1 MLPMALCII
10 SFFVCIPAML
20 VSYYTGRSLLLAFIA
35 IIGMLVSGVLVY
47 TVSEIF
53 VYPFAVLAIV
63 LVLYIILKYTWQLV
77 GLFML
82 ALLIGFVLIVACF
95 IIYKSNCSAMV
106 VDEQQVISDVYVD
119 TSETT
124 NYGKVEY
131 QGAPDKKTPLFRF
144 LYKGEKGTL
153 DYISIREEKTCL
165 HFIDESEGSYLVQTT
180 TEKYYWD
187 NNKEPSVK
195 KVVSNTVVYDL
206 YIPRSAL
213 INYPG

>member
-53 VYPFAVLAIV
+53 VYPFAVLAV
-63 LVLYIILKYTWQLV
+63 ALVFYMILKYTWQLV
-77 GLFML
+77 GFFML
-82 ALLIGFVLIVACF
+82 ALLIDLALIVACF

>member
-53 VYPFAVLAIV
+53 VYPFAVLAV
-63 LVLYIILKYTWQLV
+63 ALVFYMILKYTWQLV
-77 GLFML
+77 GFLML
-82 ALLIGFVLIVACF
+82 ALLIDLALIVACF

-165 HFIDESEGSYLVQTT
+165 HFIDESEKAYLVKTT

-195 KVVSNTVVYDL
+195 KVVSNTVMYDL